1 MRVFLLLI
9 AEIFFAIFVFAQ
21 DQAFVYNDHGRRD
34 PFWRLVTTGGVI
46 LNYDKNLVI
55 ADMTLEGISY
65 DAGGQSM
72 AIINGMIFKRDDR
85 MGVYTITKIDPKKV
99 TLVKEQETFVLELKK
114 EE

>member
-1 MRVFLLLI
+1 MRVSFLLI
-9 AEIFFAIFVFAQ
+9 AGIFFAIFVFAQ

-34 PFWRLVTTGGVI
+34 PFWRLVTAGGAI
-46 LNYDKNLVI
+46 LNYDTNFVI

-72 AIINGMIFKRDDR
+72 AIINGMTFKLDDH
-85 MGVYTITKIDPKKV
+85 MGGYTITKIEPKKV
-99 TLVKEQETFVLELKK
+99 TLVKEQATFVLELKK